1 MKNSAQVAQSIA
13 DIDLSVE
20 NARVETL
27 QSELATIE
35 AAIEAADQ
43 ESFAIERQL
52 TDADANAGRAMAD
65 ALLAHRRP
73 ADAGPSEH
81 ELRAERDNLEA
92 GIAELRRRRGEVVS
106 AIERIRGEAL
116 ARVRAASSSVMAAFL
131 SDAKAAAEIIAG
143 AYASIA
149 ALQEALGMS
158 DSEKRL
164 LRRALPA
171 LIGHDKLLANRLTA
185 EVPQPV
191 SDLFVALESKGAA
204 LPLQFRRSVR
214 I

>member
-1 MKNSAQVAQSIA
+1 MKNFAQVAQRIA

-27 QSELATIE
+27 QGEMATIE

-43 ESFAIERQL
+43 QSFKIERRL
-52 TDADANAGRAMAD
+52 TDAEANAGRVMAE

-81 ELRAERDNLEA
+81 ELRAERDKLEA
-92 GIAELRRRRGEVVS
+92 GIAELRRRRGEVAS
-106 AIERIRGEAL
+106 AIERIRAEAM
-116 ARVRAASSSVMAAFL
+116 ARVRAATSSVMRAFL
-131 SDAKAAAEIIAG
+131 SDAEEAAETIAG

-149 ALQEALGMS
+149 AFQDALELG
-158 DSEKRL
+158 DAERRL
-164 LRRALPA
+164 LRKALSA
-171 LIGHDKLLANRLTA
+171 LVGHDKLLANRLMA
-185 EVPQPV
+185 EVPQSV
-191 SDLFVALESKGAA
+191 SDLFTALESKGAA
-204 LPLQFRRSVR
+204 LPLQLRRSVR